1 MDKKGVNDM
10 QILYGA
16 LCNLKEAIYTQGRTN
31 VRVAIA
37 TPEEID
43 RGYVRKLLECVFRK
57 SGIKVGYLMPGNTMR
72 GQERRQPKQQVRP
85 KNQPEETV
93 TIKVKGKTFSELLKT
108 VKQGVDI
115 KKIGVN
121 IKKIRKS
128 GSGDLMLTVEGTGK
142 ASTLKDE
149 IATSIKDAEVR
160 TRKPELT
167 LFIYGMDGAT
177 TEEEVAGAIK
187 EEAGVQDDQFKI
199 ASMRK
204 GRFENQTATI
214 VNLMRSRA
222 SHDIAYAT
230 AMNREVDIIIASE
243 PNKKLVSKNRWIK
256 DKRGDVAVLFTNKK
270 LEVHMV
276 RSEEGSPNIS
286 LDQFKRDVD
295 VVMNDS
301 RGRPGES
308 IILGD
313 LNVKSP
319 QWGSAVTDA
328 RGGYIIEWMATL
340 DMTVKNTGI
349 TPTFSRGN
357 CESFIDV
364 TFSTQRIAAKIV
376 RWEVLEEESLSDH
389 RFIYFEVEGTTRNR
403 GYEGKTVIRN
413 DWEVFRT
420 IVEWTT
426 EGMEINKS
434 ETTAETCTRVLKDAY
449 TDSQIRRCRGR
460 RAEVPY
466 WWNTEIEVQRTKC
479 LEKRRQLTRAN
490 RNNGGRANSAE
501 LNEEYRRCKRELRNL
516 IDRSKRKHWRELCDD
531 LENDIW
537 GNGYRI
543 AMGRLANQMP
553 TQLSTER
560 KKEIAEKLAA
570 GLMRIMPN
578 IGGPSSGKREILCG
592 VVHSTILYGAPIW
605 CEALR
610 IRRYRTML
618 EGVQRRMLL
627 RVGSAYRT
635 TSTVALQVITGV
647 IPIDLMVEERRYLYE
662 MGNGQ
667 ELAIRKAAR
676 ERILNL
682 WQRRWEL
689 NEEKGQWTK
698 RLIPDLR
705 PWVTCRHRRI
715 DFYISQFLTGHG
727 SFGTYTQRLGIS
739 ENAFCVYCGEED
751 SPEHTVLYCHRWAP
765 YRIAIYGELGFQLTA
780 ETLVAH
786 MIEDKRQGNTIVP
799 FVHCGDLLGYDPM
812 ACI

>member
-1 MDKKGVNDM
+1 
-10 QILYGA
+10 
-16 LCNLKEAIYTQGRTN
+16 
-31 VRVAIA
+31 
-37 TPEEID
+37 
-43 RGYVRKLLECVFRK
+43 
-57 SGIKVGYLMPGNTMR
+57 
-72 GQERRQPKQQVRP
+72 
-85 KNQPEETV
+85 
-93 TIKVKGKTFSELLKT
+93 
-108 VKQGVDI
+108 
-115 KKIGVN
+115 
-121 IKKIRKS
+121 
-128 GSGDLMLTVEGTGK
+128 
-142 ASTLKDE
+142 
-149 IATSIKDAEVR
+149 
-160 TRKPELT
+160 
-167 LFIYGMDGAT
+167 
-177 TEEEVAGAIK
+177 
-187 EEAGVQDDQFKI
+187 
-199 ASMRK
+199 
-204 GRFENQTATI
+204 
-214 VNLMRSRA
+214 
-222 SHDIAYAT
+222 
-230 AMNREVDIIIASE
+230 
-243 PNKKLVSKNRWIK
+243 
-256 DKRGDVAVLFTNKK
+256 
-270 LEVHMV
+270 
-276 RSEEGSPNIS
+276 
-286 LDQFKRDVD
+286 
-295 VVMNDS
+295 
-301 RGRPGES
+301 
-308 IILGD
+308 
-313 LNVKSP
+313 
-319 QWGSAVTDA
+319 
-328 RGGYIIEWMATL
+328 MATL

-403 GYEGKTVIRN
+403 GNEGKTVIRN

-426 EGMEINKS
+426 EGMEVNKS

-479 LEKRRQLTRAN
+479 LEKRRQLTRVN

-501 LNEEYRRCKRELRNL
+501 LNEEYRRCKRELRNP

-560 KKEIAEKLAA
+560 KKEIAEKLFPQRNDVLKAHTGSRERPGGSYGPHIINVAKKAENRAA

-578 IGGPSSGKREILCG
+578 IGGPSSGK
-592 VVHSTILYGAPIW
+592 
-605 CEALR
+605 
-610 IRRYRTML
+610 RRYRTML

-676 ERILNL
+676 ERTLNL
-682 WQRRWEL
+682 WQRRRWEL

-698 RLIPDLR
+698 RLIPNLR

-727 SFGTYTQRLGIS
+727 SF
-739 ENAFCVYCGEED
+739 
-751 SPEHTVLYCHRWAP
+751 
-765 YRIAIYGELGFQLTA
+765 
-780 ETLVAH
+780 
-786 MIEDKRQGNTIVP
+786 
-799 FVHCGDLLGYDPM
+799 
-812 ACI
+812 